1 MKVSGDSYDPDGKT
15 LKAAANGGRFGMSQ
29 EPTENSQSEYL
40 PKPEKQRQGIALC
53 LSGGGFRASLFH
65 LGALRRLNELGVLS
79 RVDVISSVSGGSIVS
94 AHVAARLDPWPA
106 PDTAASHWE
115 ANISAPFRDYASK
128 NVRTPA
134 LLRRLLPWNWPRS
147 STGARALARNY
158 ERKLAV
164 RGGAPLLLSDLPQRP
179 RFVFCATDMAFGVN
193 WISTREEVGDYQ
205 VGRVPPPRA
214 WTVGRAVAASSCFPP
229 VFNPLPVELAP
240 EQFAGGLARG
250 RADYRECVQGLRLTD
265 GGNYDNLGLEP
276 VWKDAEY
283 VLVSDGGAVFEAE
296 PDRNLVWRLSR
307 YTDILGNQVLALR
320 KRWLISNFIAKEMK
334 GTYWGIGSDVAG
346 YESGVQGYSKALVA
360 GVVSKVRTDLDAFS
374 SAEAEVLENHG
385 YMLAEAAVRRHVP
398 SFAALPS
405 PFVVPHPEWL
415 DEAKVRLAL
424 AGSEKRKF
432 PFGRW

>member
-1 MKVSGDSYDPDGKT
+1 MSDEPDES
-15 LKAAANGGRFGMSQ
+15 AR
-29 EPTENSQSEYL
+29 SEYM
-40 PKPEKQRQGIALC
+40 PKPERQRHGVTLC

-79 RVDVISSVSGGSIVS
+79 RVDIISSVSGGSIIS

-106 PDTAASHWE
+106 PGAAAPEWE
-115 ANISAPFRDYASK
+115 TNVSAPFRGYASK

-134 LLRRLLPWNWPRS
+134 LLRRLLPWNWLRS
-147 STGARALARNY
+147 GTGARALTRSY
-158 ERKLAV
+158 ELNLAH
-164 RGGAPLLLSDLPQRP
+164 RGGSPLRLSDLPQRP
-179 RFVFCATDMAFGVN
+179 RFIFCATDMAFGVN
-193 WISTREEVGDYQ
+193 WVSTREEVGDYQ
-205 VGRVPPPRA
+205 VGHVPPPRA

-320 KRWLISNFIAKEMK
+320 KRWLISNFIAGELK
-334 GTYWGIGSDVAG
+334 GAYWGIGSDAAG
-346 YESGVQGYSKALVA
+346 YKSGVPGYSKALIT
-360 GVVSKVRTDLDAFS
+360 GVISKVRTDLDAFS

-385 YMLAEAAVRRHVP
+385 YMLAEAAVKRHVP

-415 DEAKVRLAL
+415 DEGKVRLAL
-424 AGSEKRKF
+424 AGSGKRKF